1 MDRWDVLII
10 FVAAYVSVVSL
21 VRLMAQRRNELI
33 GKIRDEIAKQR
44 SAAAAKARAQRDDQQ
59 DAA

>member
-21 VRLMAQRRNELI
+21 VRLMTGRRNELI
-33 GKIRDEIAKQR
+33 GKIRNEIAKQR
-44 SAAAAKARAQRDDQQ
+44 TRGAAAKTARDDEHQK
-59 DAA
+59 AA